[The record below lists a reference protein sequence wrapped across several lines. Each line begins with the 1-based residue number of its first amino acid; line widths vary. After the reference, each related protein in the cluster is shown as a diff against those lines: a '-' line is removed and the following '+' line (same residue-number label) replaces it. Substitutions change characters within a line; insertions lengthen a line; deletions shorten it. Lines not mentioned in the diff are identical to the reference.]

1 MLWRS
6 RRTTLAFLAPAV
18 ISLLLVGLAPII
30 FAVNMSLRRY
40 HLARPAGGHP
50 FIGFENYSAVIN
62 DPSFWDSMLRTGTF
76 LAIVLPFQIALGL
89 FVALLLYRP
98 GFPFMRS
105 LTRVALVIPLATT
118 PAVVGL
124 IGRLILNREAGI
136 ANYGLSLL
144 GIPAVTWLGDPN
156 FAFVGIIMMEL
167 WQWTPFVALVF
178 LAGLSTVP
186 TEVED
191 AARLETNHWF
201 TVLRFIQIPYLLP
214 GLTAVLILRTADI
227 LKLFDMVFTMTRG
240 GPGSATELISLY
252 IQRIGFRVFDQGVA
266 SAQAII
272 LLIITIILARL
283 YIRIFYR
290 EVSA

>member
-6 RRTTLAFLAPAV
+6 RRTTLAFLLPAV
-18 ISLLLVGLAPII
+18 ISLLLVGLAPLI
-30 FAVNMSLRRY
+30 FAVNMSVRRY

-50 FIGFENYSAVIN
+50 FIGFENFSAVIN
-62 DPSFWDSMLRTGTF
+62 DPSFWDSMFRTGTF
-76 LAIVLPFQIALGL
+76 LAIVLPFQVALGL

-98 GFPFMRS
+98 GFPFLRS

-136 ANYGLSLL
+136 ANYGLSLI
-144 GIPAVTWLGDPN
+144 GIPSVTWLGDPN
-156 FAFVGIIMMEL
+156 FAFVGIILMEL
-167 WQWTPFVALVF
+167 WQWTPFAALVF

-201 TVLRFIQIPYLLP
+201 TILRYIQVPYLLP

-252 IQRIGFRVFDQGVA
+252 IQRTGFRVFDQGVA

-272 LLIITIILARL
+272 LLIITIVLARL

>member
-1 MLWRS
+1 MHSRA
-6 RRTTLAFLAPAV
+6 RRTSLAFLAPAV
-18 ISLLLVGLAPII
+18 ITLLLVGLGPII

-40 HLARPAGGHP
+40 HLARPAEGNP
-50 FIGFENYSAVIN
+50 FIGFQNYAAVFN
-62 DPSFWDSMLRTGTF
+62 DPSFWDSMVRTGTF
-76 LAIVLPFQIALGL
+76 LFIVLPVQVLLGL
-89 FVALLLYRP
+89 FVALMLHQA
-98 GFPFMRS
+98 GFGVLRS
-105 LTRVALVIPLATT
+105 ITRVALVIPLATT

-124 IGRLILNREAGI
+124 IGRLLFHREAGI
-136 ANYGLSLL
+136 ANYTLSLVGL
-144 GIPAVTWLGDPN
+144 PSVTWLGDPN
-156 FAFVGIIMMEL
+156 NAFLSIMVMEL

-178 LAGLSTVP
+178 LAGLTTVP
-186 TEVED
+186 SEVED
-191 AARLETNHWF
+191 AAQLETNRWYD
-201 TVLRFIQIPYLLP
+201 VLRYIQLPYLLP

-240 GPGSATELISLY
+240 GPGSATDLVSLY

-272 LLIITIILARL
+272 LLIICILLSRL

>member
-6 RRTTLAFLAPAV
+6 RKKTLAFLLPAV
-18 ISLLLVGLAPII
+18 LTLLVIGLGPLL

-40 HLARPAGGHP
+40 HLARPAGGNP
-50 FIGFENYSAVIN
+50 WVGLDNFATVLN
-62 DPSFWDSMLRTGTF
+62 DPSFWDSMLRTSGF
-76 LAIVLPFQIALGL
+76 LAIVLPAQVLLGL
-89 FVALLLYRP
+89 FVALLLHRP
-98 GFPFMRS
+98 TFPLLRS

-124 IGRLILNREAGI
+124 IGRLVFNREAGI
-136 ANYGLSLL
+136 VNYGLSLV
-144 GIPAVTWLGDPN
+144 GIPSVTWLGEPAN
-156 FAFVGIIMMEL
+156 AFIAIMVMEL

-178 LAGLSTVP
+178 LAGLTTVP

-191 AARLETNHWF
+191 AAKLETNRF
-201 TVLRFIQIPYLLP
+201 IDVLRYIQIPYLLP
-214 GLTAVLILRTADI
+214 GLTAILILRTADI

-240 GPGSATELISLY
+240 GPGSATELVSLY

-283 YIRIFYR
+283 YIRVFYR

>member
-6 RRTTLAFLAPAV
+6 RKKTLAFLLPAV
-18 ISLLLVGLAPII
+18 LTLLVIGLGPLL

-40 HLARPAGGHP
+40 HLARPAGGNP
-50 FIGFENYSAVIN
+50 WVGLDNFVTVLN
-62 DPSFWDSMLRTGTF
+62 DPSFWDSMLRTASF
-76 LAIVLPFQIALGL
+76 MAVVLPAQVLLGL
-89 FVALLLYRP
+89 FVALLLHRP
-98 GFPFMRS
+98 GFGPMRA

-124 IGRLILNREAGI
+124 IGRLVFNREAGI
-136 ANYGLSLL
+136 VNYGLSLV
-144 GIPAVTWLGDPN
+144 GVPSITWLGEPSS
-156 FAFVGIIMMEL
+156 AFIAIIVMEL

-178 LAGLSTVP
+178 LAGLTTVP

-191 AARLETNHWF
+191 AAKLETNRWID
-201 TVLRFIQIPYLLP
+201 VLRYIQVPYLLP
-214 GLTAVLILRTADI
+214 GLTAILILRTADI

-240 GPGSATELISLY
+240 GPGSATELVSLY

-272 LLIITIILARL
+272 LLIITILLARL

>member
-1 MLWRS
+1 MHSRA
-6 RRTTLAFLAPAV
+6 RRTSLAFLAPAV
-18 ISLLLVGLAPII
+18 ITLLLVGLGPII

-40 HLARPAGGHP
+40 HLARPAEGNP
-50 FIGFENYSAVIN
+50 FIGFQNYAAVFN
-62 DPSFWDSMLRTGTF
+62 DPSFWDSMFRTGTF
-76 LAIVLPFQIALGL
+76 LFIVLPVQVLLGL
-89 FVALLLYRP
+89 FVALMLHQA
-98 GFPFMRS
+98 GFGFLRS
-105 LTRVALVIPLATT
+105 VTRVALVIPLATT

-124 IGRLILNREAGI
+124 IGRLLFHREAGI
-136 ANYGLSLL
+136 ANYTLSLVGL
-144 GIPAVTWLGDPN
+144 PSVTWLGDPN
-156 FAFVGIIMMEL
+156 NAFLSIMVMEL

-178 LAGLSTVP
+178 LAGLTTVP
-186 TEVED
+186 SEVED
-191 AARLETNHWF
+191 AAQLETNRWYD
-201 TVLRFIQIPYLLP
+201 VLRYIQLPYLLP

-240 GPGSATELISLY
+240 GPGSATDLVSLY

-272 LLIITIILARL
+272 LLIICILLSRL

>member
-6 RRTTLAFLAPAV
+6 RKKTLAFLLPAV
-18 ISLLLVGLAPII
+18 LTLLVIGLGPLL

-40 HLARPAGGHP
+40 HLARPAGGNP
-50 FIGFENYSAVIN
+50 WVGFDNFATVLN
-62 DPSFWDSMLRTGTF
+62 DPSFWDSMLRTGGF
-76 LAIVLPFQIALGL
+76 LALVLPAQVLLGL
-89 FVALLLYRP
+89 FGALLLHRP
-98 GFPFMRS
+98 NFPLLRS

-124 IGRLILNREAGI
+124 IGRLVFNREAGI
-136 ANYGLSLL
+136 ANYGLSLI
-144 GIPAVTWLGDPN
+144 GIPSVTWLGEPTN
-156 FAFVGIIMMEL
+156 AFLAIMMMEL

-178 LAGLSTVP
+178 LAGLTTVP

-191 AARLETNHWF
+191 AAKLETNRF
-201 TVLRFIQIPYLLP
+201 IDVLRYIQIPYLLP

-240 GPGSATELISLY
+240 GPGSATELVSLY

>member
-1 MLWRS
+1 MLWRN
-6 RRTTLAFLAPAV
+6 RRTTLAFLLPAV
-18 ISLLLVGLAPII
+18 LSLLLVGLAPII

-40 HLARPAGGHP
+40 HLARPGDGNP
-50 FIGFENYSAVIN
+50 FVAFENYAAVLN
-62 DPSFWDSMLRTGTF
+62 DPSFWDSMIRTGTF
-76 LAIVLPFQIALGL
+76 LGIVLPFQVALGL
-89 FVALLLYRP
+89 FVAMLLHRP
-98 GFPFMRS
+98 GFAFLRS

-144 GIPAVTWLGDPN
+144 GVPPVTWLGDPN
-156 FAFVGIIMMEL
+156 FAFIGIILMEL

-178 LAGLSTVP
+178 LAGLTTVP

-201 TVLRFIQIPYLLP
+201 TVLRFIQVPYLLP

-272 LLIITIILARL
+272 LLIICIVLARL

>member
-1 MLWRS
+1 MLWRNP
-6 RRTTLAFLAPAV
+6 RRTLAFLLPAV
-18 ISLLLVGLAPII
+18 VTLLLVGLGPLI
-30 FAVNMSLRRY
+30 FAVNMSLHRY
-40 HLARPAGGHP
+40 QLARPAGGNP
-50 FIGFENYSAVIN
+50 FIGFENYAAVIN

-76 LAIVLPFQIALGL
+76 LLIVLPVQVMLGL
-89 FVALLLYRP
+89 FVAMMLHKAGFGLL
-98 GFPFMRS
+98 RS
-105 LTRVALVIPLATT
+105 ITRVALVIPLATT

-124 IGRLILNREAGI
+124 IGRLLFHREAGI
-136 ANYGLSLL
+136 VNYGLSLAGL
-144 GIPAVTWLGDPN
+144 PSITWLGDPN
-156 FAFVGIIMMEL
+156 NAFIAIILMEL

-178 LAGLSTVP
+178 LAGLTTVP

-201 TVLRFIQIPYLLP
+201 DVLRFIQVPYLLP

-240 GPGSATELISLY
+240 GPGSATDLISLY

-272 LLIITIILARL
+272 LLILCIVLARI
-283 YIRIFYR
+283 YIRVFYR

>member
-6 RRTTLAFLAPAV
+6 KATNLAFLAPAV
-18 ISLLLVGLAPII
+18 LTLLMVGLAPLI

-40 HLARPAGGHP
+40 HLARPAEGNP
-50 FIGFENYSAVIN
+50 FIGFQNYASVLS
-62 DPSFWDSMLRTGTF
+62 DSSFWDSMIRTGTF
-76 LAIVLPFQIALGL
+76 LAIVLPVQVMLGL
-89 FVALLLYRP
+89 FVAMMLHQAGFGLL
-98 GFPFMRS
+98 RS

-118 PAVVGL
+118 PSVVGL
-124 IGRLILNREAGI
+124 IGRLLFNREAGV
-136 ANYGLSLL
+136 ANYGLSLV
-144 GIPAVTWLGDPN
+144 GIPTVTWLGDPN
-156 FAFVGIIMMEL
+156 FAFVSIILMEL

-178 LAGLSTVP
+178 LAGLTTVP
-186 TEVED
+186 SEVED
-191 AARLETNHWF
+191 AAKLETNHWF
-201 TVLRFIQIPYLLP
+201 TVLRYIQLPYLLP

-240 GPGSATELISLY
+240 GPGSATDLISLY

-272 LLIITIILARL
+272 LLIICIVLARI
-283 YIRIFYR
+283 YIRVFYR

>member
-6 RRTTLAFLAPAV
+6 RKKTLAFLLPAV
-18 ISLLLVGLAPII
+18 LTLLVIGLGPLL

-40 HLARPAGGHP
+40 HLARPAGGNP
-50 FIGFENYSAVIN
+50 WVGLDNFATVLN
-62 DPSFWDSMLRTGTF
+62 DPSFWDSMFRTGGF
-76 LAIVLPFQIALGL
+76 LALVLPAQVLLGL
-89 FVALLLYRP
+89 FVALLLHRP
-98 GFPFMRS
+98 NFPLLRS

-124 IGRLILNREAGI
+124 IGRLVFNREAGI
-136 ANYGLSLL
+136 VNYGLSLA
-144 GIPAVTWLGDPN
+144 GIPSVTWLGEPSN
-156 FAFVGIIMMEL
+156 AFIAIMVMEL

-178 LAGLSTVP
+178 LAGLTTVP

-191 AARLETNHWF
+191 AAKLETNRF
-201 TVLRFIQIPYLLP
+201 IDVLRYIQIPYLLP

-240 GPGSATELISLY
+240 GPGSATELVSLY